1 MPRSLLTS
9 LAAGLLAA
17 AALSSCK
24 TVASRPVVIGDSPV
38 AYQLVSDIVDE
49 DSLEYTVKFRNVGQQ
64 IVSFD
69 YTIADDPN
77 VPHVDC
83 LGPNSGLVE
92 NLYPGAE
99 AIVKNPLASKRVSV
113 QLGRLTVGKKTP
125 EELARAYKPG
135 TLTAPATAPALDLL
149 PTLEGVSPPS
159 E

>member
-1 MPRSLLTS
+1 MTCSLRTS
-9 LAAGLLAA
+9 LAAGLLAV

-24 TVASRPVVIGDSPV
+24 TVSSRPVVIGDSPV
-38 AYQLVSDIVDE
+38 TYQLVSEIVDE
-49 DSLEYTVKFRNVGQQ
+49 AALEHTVKFRNIGQQ
-64 IVSFD
+64 VLSFD
-69 YTIADDPN
+69 YTIVDDPN

-99 AIVKNPLASKRVSV
+99 AVVKNPLASKRVAV
-113 QLGRLTVGKKTP
+113 NLGRLTAGKKSS
-125 EELARAYKPG
+125 EELARLYKPG
-135 TLTAPATAPALDLL
+135 TLVAPAAPAADLL

>member
-1 MPRSLLTS
+1 MLRPIRTT
-9 LAAGLLAA
+9 LAAGLLAV

-24 TVASRPVVIGDSPV
+24 TVSTRTVVIGDSPV
-38 AYQLVSDIVDE
+38 AYQLVSEIVDE
-49 DSLEYTVKFRNVGQQ
+49 ESLEHTVKFRNVGQQ

-99 AIVKNPLASKRVSV
+99 AIVKNPLASKDVTV
-113 QLGRLTVGKKTP
+113 NLGRLTVGKKTA

-135 TLTAPATAPALDLL
+135 TLTAPAAAPATDLL

>member
-1 MPRSLLTS
+1 MLRSILPS

-17 AALSSCK
+17 AALTSCK

-38 AYQLVSDIVDE
+38 AYQLVSEIVDE
-49 DSLEYTVKFRNVGQQ
+49 ESLELSVKFSNVCPK

-69 YTIADDPN
+69 YTIAYAPN

-99 AIVKNPLASKRVSV
+99 AIVKNPLASKHVTV
-113 QLGRLTVGKKTP
+113 NLGRLTLGKKTS
-125 EELARAYKPG
+125 EELARVYKPG
-135 TLTAPATAPALDLL
+135 TLTAPAASPATDLL

>member
-1 MPRSLLTS
+1 MLRSILPS
-9 LAAGLLAA
+9 LAAGLFAA
-17 AALSSCK
+17 AALTFCK

-38 AYQLVSDIVDE
+38 AYQLVSEIVDE
-49 DSLEYTVKFRNVGQQ
+49 ESLEHTVKFRNVGQQ

-99 AIVKNPLASKRVSV
+99 AVVKNPLASKRVTV
-113 QLGRLTVGKKTP
+113 QIGRLTAGKKTS
-125 EELARAYKPG
+125 EELARVYKPG
-135 TLTAPATAPALDLL
+135 TLTAPAAAPATDLL